1 MNISTK
7 FFGIIEITEK
17 DIISFP
23 WSIPGFD
30 KLTKF
35 VILSIEDNKN
45 IKCLQSIE
53 DVNICLLIISPWE
66 YFNDYNIELSE
77 AEIHVLNLNNEED
90 AMVYNIIT
98 VRDDKITANMAA
110 PLIINVI
117 KGVGKQIILSNT
129 NYKVRQEIPCL

>member
-7 FFGIIEITEK
+7 FFGNIEIDEEE
-17 DIISFP
+17 IINFHDG
-23 WSIPGFD
+23 IPGFD

-35 VILSIEDNKN
+35 MILGIEDNKN
-45 IKCLQSIE
+45 LKCLQSIE

-66 YFNDYNIELSE
+66 HFKDYSFELSE
-77 AEIHVLNLNNEED
+77 YEINELYLKSQDE
-90 AMVYNIIT
+90 AMVYNVIT
-98 VRDDKITANMAA
+98 VRGDKITVNLAA

-117 KGVGKQIILSNT
+117 KGVGRQIILSNS

>member
-7 FFGIIEITEK
+7 FFGNIDIK
-17 DIISFP
+17 DEEVIKFP
-23 WSIPGFD
+23 NGVPGFD

-53 DVNICLLIISPWE
+53 DVDICLLIVSPWE
-66 YFNDYNIELSE
+66 HFKDYSIDLSEDEINELSLE
-77 AEIHVLNLNNEED
+77 SQEE
-90 AMVYNIIT
+90 AMVYNVIT
-98 VRDDKITANMAA
+98 VREDKITINLAA

-117 KGVGKQIILSNT
+117 KGVAKQIILSNT

>member
-7 FFGIIEITEK
+7 FFGVIEIKEK
-17 DIISFP
+17 DIINFP
-23 WSIPGFD
+23 CAIPGFD

-35 VILSIEDNKN
+35 LILSIEDNKN

-77 AEIHVLNLNNEED
+77 DEIHELNLNNEED
-90 AMVYNIIT
+90 ALVYNIVT

-117 KGVGKQIILSNT
+117 KGAGKQIILSNT